1 MSVYVGIDVH
11 RKRSQVAVVTQDGTV
26 ELNKNVVNGSE
37 PMLRLIGGLPAGTPV
52 AFEAAFGWGWLV
64 ELLEDYGFDPH
75 LVHPLRCKAIAS
87 ARLKN
92 DKVDAAILAQLLRAD
107 LLPEAWIAP
116 PAVRQLRAQLRHRA
130 SLVRLGTQLQNRIH
144 AVAADHGYDRAG
156 SYWTGPGRGWLA
168 ELDLPAVSRE
178 IVTDSLVFLDALAP
192 VIERLDGEL
201 HQHAKADPR
210 VKVLRTLPGVGE
222 FTALIMLAEIGD
234 ITRFP
239 SARKLASWAGLTP
252 TVRGSDLTVRHGHI
266 SKQGSAWLRW
276 VLNQAAQT
284 AKRSPEF
291 AATYAAIAKRR
302 GTKIATIA
310 IARKLLTRA
319 CHLLAGAQAP
329 GPPATLPPH
338 HPKPGGSPSP
348 RARSLR
354 GMSRPPAALD
364 HLTEQPG
371 SPNTWS
377 WRRPD
382 HTARRRMGACET
394 TPPATPGTTPRPS
407 KASTKGP
414 LPRLP

>member
-11 RKRSQVAVVTQDGTV
+11 RKRSQVAVVTGDGKV
-26 ELNKNVVNGSE
+26 QVNRNVVNGAE
-37 PMLRLIGGLPAGTPV
+37 PVLKLIGGLPAGTPV
-52 AFEAAFGWGWLV
+52 AFEAAYGWGWLV
-64 ELLEDYGFDPH
+64 ELLEDYGSGPH

-92 DKVDAAILAQLLRAD
+92 DKAGAAILAQLLRAD

-116 PAVRQLRAQLRHRA
+116 PQVRQLRALLRHRA
-130 SLVRLGTQLQNRIH
+130 SLVRLGTGLRNRIH
-144 AVAADHGYDRAG
+144 AVVADFGYDRTG

-178 IVTDSLVFLDALAP
+178 IVTDCLTFIDALAP
-192 VIERLDGEL
+192 AVDRIDGEL
-201 HQHAKADPR
+201 RQHARADPR
-210 VKVLRTLPGVGE
+210 VKVLTALPGVGQ
-222 FTALIMLAEIGD
+222 FTALVMLAEIGD

-291 AATYAAIAKRR
+291 AATYAAITKRR
-302 GTKIATIA
+302 GKKIATTA

-319 CHLLAGAQAP
+319 CHLLATAHATQTSTPAGSASRAAATAP
-329 GPPATLPPH
+329 QTGRVT
-338 HPKPGGSPSP
+338 KP
-348 RARSLR
+348 RARSPLR
-354 GMSRPPAALD
+354 
-364 HLTEQPG
+364 HE
-371 SPNTWS
+371 
-377 WRRPD
+377 
-382 HTARRRMGACET
+382 
-394 TPPATPGTTPRPS
+394 PATRPRS
-407 KASTKGP
+407 II
-414 LPRLP
+414 